1 MLLLPFWG
9 RRTTKGWRGPWPG
22 EISPG
27 RPPSRL
33 RRTPPRGGKGSTGA
47 SPPPLG
53 EGDPE
58 GVEGATPH
66 DLQALARSPTPS
78 SRRPC
83 KGAACHASPGRPP
96 SRPSAVL
103 PPEGGETR
111 FAKEGGSAF
120 LPATP
125 PA

>member
-33 RRTPPRGGKGSTGA
+33 RRTPPRGGRESTGA

-58 GVEGATPH
+58 GVEGAMAGR
-66 DLQALARSPTPS
+66 DLARSAPLPASPCSPHANGERVERGRRRRLTSPRFGGPS
-78 SRRPC
+78 SHREN
-83 KGAACHASPGRPP
+83 PG
-96 SRPSAVL
+96 
-103 PPEGGETR
+103 
-111 FAKEGGSAF
+111 
-120 LPATP
+120 
-125 PA
+125 